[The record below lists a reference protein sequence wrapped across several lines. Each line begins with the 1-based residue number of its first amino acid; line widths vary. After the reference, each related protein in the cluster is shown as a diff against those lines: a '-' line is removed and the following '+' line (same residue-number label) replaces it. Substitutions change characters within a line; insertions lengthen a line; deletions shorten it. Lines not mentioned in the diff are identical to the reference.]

1 VQGRNIAPCTPAC
14 RTPPVGLNQFV
25 INGIAPDI
33 HFLGIMRGVMPF
45 IAIMAFYI
53 LLFAMFPDIVKWFP
67 DRLNGSSPAGRRQIP
82 GD

>member
-1 VQGRNIAPCTPAC
+1 
-14 RTPPVGLNQFV
+14 
-25 INGIAPDI
+25 
-33 HFLGIMRGVMPF
+33 MRGVMPF
-45 IAIMAFYI
+45 IAIMAFYL